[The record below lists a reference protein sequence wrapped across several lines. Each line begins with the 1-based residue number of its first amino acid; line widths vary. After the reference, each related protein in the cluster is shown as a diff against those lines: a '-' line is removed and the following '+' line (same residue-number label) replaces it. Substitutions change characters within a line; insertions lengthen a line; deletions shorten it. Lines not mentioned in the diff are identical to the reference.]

1 MLGMF
6 GFTPAFS
13 RAAWAWGLAL
23 AVTLPAGA
31 QTPAAAPAAGAQ
43 APSALQRWHV
53 RYDLGPD
60 GRATMTQEL
69 HNQVLQAGALEDLKT
84 YSIGFSNG
92 IQQGQVLEAYTLKQD
107 GRRIDVPANNFQT
120 QTSDGHQGGKPFFSD
135 RTRITV
141 VFPDLAVGDTVAVK
155 YRIEDKEAI
164 FPGAFSVAHS
174 FSPFMVHADSRITVR
189 VPKGLPLR
197 FEAHGLDEQPSA
209 EEGELSVRE
218 WRYRNP
224 QPRTWN
230 EADEGVWR
238 LEETPVLLASTF
250 ADYAAIARAYGERA
264 LPKAEPTERV
274 RTLAQSIVGTVQEPR
289 ERARLLYEWVSTHIT
304 YGGNC
309 IGVGA
314 VVPRDTDTVLE
325 NRMGDC
331 KDHATLLQA
340 LLGAAG
346 IRSEQV
352 LVNAG
357 DTYDLPGL
365 PVVASANHVINYLP
379 DWQMYVD
386 ATAKQIPFG
395 HLPANA
401 YAKPVVHVG
410 SQDPLRRIPAGPA
423 AQAVQRVHTTMRV
436 AADGSASG
444 HLRVEFEGTQAARM
458 RAYMRELQADV
469 QRDFV
474 RRLLARSGYKGK
486 GELDRGDLSDAL
498 LLSDRYAVELR
509 FDIDNFL
516 QSGTQGA
523 FVLAPVVDLP
533 LSVVR
538 LAVGDFTAPQRRVRC
553 YGYHSE
559 ERYDIT
565 LAPGVQ
571 FTRLPEAFDSRH
583 ATLDYRGSYQRTA
596 QGVQVLRSL
605 HDHTPQG
612 LCEPGY
618 MRDWI
623 AQAEPVARSLQ
634 GQVFYRLQKP
644 TAAATSKN
652 SGPKKKAV
660 RKPKRR

>member
-1 MLGMF
+1 M
-6 GFTPAFS
+6 
-13 RAAWAWGLAL
+13 
-23 AVTLPAGA
+23 
-31 QTPAAAPAAGAQ
+31 
-43 APSALQRWHV
+43 
-53 RYDLGPD
+53 
-60 GRATMTQEL
+60 
-69 HNQVLQAGALEDLKT
+69 
-84 YSIGFSNG
+84 
-92 IQQGQVLEAYTLKQD
+92 
-107 GRRIDVPANNFQT
+107 
-120 QTSDGHQGGKPFFSD
+120 
-135 RTRITV
+135 
-141 VFPDLAVGDTVAVK
+141 
-155 YRIEDKEAI
+155 
-164 FPGAFSVAHS
+164 
-174 FSPFMVHADSRITVR
+174 
-189 VPKGLPLR
+189 
-197 FEAHGLDEQPSA
+197 
-209 EEGELSVRE
+209 
-218 WRYRNP
+218 
-224 QPRTWN
+224 
-230 EADEGVWR
+230 
-238 LEETPVLLASTF
+238 
-250 ADYAAIARAYGERA
+250 
-264 LPKAEPTERV
+264 
-274 RTLAQSIVGTVQEPR
+274 
-289 ERARLLYEWVSTHIT
+289 STHIT

-618 MRDWI
+618 MRDWM